1 MSSRMLSESITKR
14 LSRRR
19 GVPVNEANEDPALTP
34 YSVIAEGESVGN
46 HPCSDNII
54 SQHSVGS
61 LDGVCE
67 HCRSLYFKDEV
78 DAGRGRYMKCCN
90 DGAIVL
96 PGHRGVPDILEK
108 YIKGEHV
115 LSDTFLRD
123 IRRYNNCLSLASL
136 QYKEMKFSGSG
147 PPVVVLNG
155 EVRHYAS
162 PLLGAGTNLAFAEY
176 FVMDPADAVRSRRAS
191 KFGTD
196 CLGSILTELDSTL
209 RECNPFVTAYKM
221 MHEVVR
227 EAEADHGEVQNIRMW
242 LVSNVGDN
250 VRYIEGVRVGANT
263 SRVVHNEVAI
273 VYSGQDDFPDM
284 KRELCIYNRNSA
296 ATLINTLS
304 PVCDPLCYTLLFPYG
319 DRGYHVGLRAPAPLS
334 LF

>member
-1 MSSRMLSESITKR
+1 
-14 LSRRR
+14 
-19 GVPVNEANEDPALTP
+19 
-34 YSVIAEGESVGN
+34 
-46 HPCSDNII
+46 
-54 SQHSVGS
+54 
-61 LDGVCE
+61 
-67 HCRSLYFKDEV
+67 
-78 DAGRGRYMKCCN
+78 
-90 DGAIVL
+90 
-96 PGHRGVPDILEK
+96 
-108 YIKGEHV
+108 
-115 LSDTFLRD
+115 
-123 IRRYNNCLSLASL
+123 
-136 QYKEMKFSGSG
+136 
-147 PPVVVLNG
+147 
-155 EVRHYAS
+155 
-162 PLLGAGTNLAFAEY
+162 
-176 FVMDPADAVRSRRAS
+176 MDPADAVRSRRAS

-196 CLGSILTELDSTL
+196 CLESLLSELDSTL

-263 SRVVHNEVAI
+263 SRIVHNEIAI

-319 DRGYHVGLRAPAPLS
+319 DRGYHIGLRTIRGKKVSERRFYLNRVSVRKDGGIFDPVLHCRKKNEPVMYAIALVQFYS
-334 LF
+334 LKYYGIRHMT